1 MTWCH
6 TNHSVRSEGSHP
18 RESIAERAGI
28 GARPGGWLCTIHDGT
43 TSASTIYAVETDA
56 AADHRS
62 RAMTI
67 IQTKLGRA
75 VRRLR
80 SRAEYSQESFA
91 AAAGIHRTYM
101 GLVERGRVAA
111 TIVTIEK
118 ISTALGITA
127 SELLAEAE
135 RER

>member
-1 MTWCH
+1 
-6 TNHSVRSEGSHP
+6 
-18 RESIAERAGI
+18 
-28 GARPGGWLCTIHDGT
+28 
-43 TSASTIYAVETDA
+43 
-56 AADHRS
+56 
-62 RAMTI
+62 MTI

-80 SRAEYSQESFA
+80 SQAEYSQESFA

-118 ISTALGITA
+118 ISAALGITA
-127 SELLAEAE
+127 SQLLAEAE

>member
-1 MTWCH
+1 
-6 TNHSVRSEGSHP
+6 
-18 RESIAERAGI
+18 
-28 GARPGGWLCTIHDGT
+28 
-43 TSASTIYAVETDA
+43 
-56 AADHRS
+56 
-62 RAMTI
+62 MTI

-80 SRAEYSQESFA
+80 SQADYSQESFA
-91 AAAGIHRTYM
+91 AAAGVHRTYM

-118 ISTALGITA
+118 ISTALGISA
-127 SELLAEAE
+127 SELVAEAE